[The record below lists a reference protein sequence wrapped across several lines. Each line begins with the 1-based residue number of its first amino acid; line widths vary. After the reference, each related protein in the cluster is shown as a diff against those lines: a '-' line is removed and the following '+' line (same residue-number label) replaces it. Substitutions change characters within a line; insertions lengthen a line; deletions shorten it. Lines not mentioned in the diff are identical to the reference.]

1 MENKDG
7 STVQIQVPDN
17 VAYDTQ
23 KGDMFIP
30 QTCVVHNP
38 AVRLSGPI
46 FNEYAGQC
54 PQGIFTNKV
63 SPHKQCLV
71 TVVVRLPRGLRDGR
85 VTSGRLDSPRDGRVT
100 SGGLDSLRDGRV
112 TSVGLDSLRDGRFM
126 SGGLDSLRDGRFT
139 SGGLDSLRDGRV
151 TSVGLDSPRDGRF
164 TSVGLDSPRDGR
176 FTSVGLDSPRDGRF
190 TSVGLDSP
198 RDGRVTSVG
207 LDSLRDGRV
216 TLFKLR
222 AYGQS
227 RCHFPVVTS
236 NLVYLSGVP
245 DARSIGY
252 HWPLNG

>member
-1 MENKDG
+1 
-7 STVQIQVPDN
+7 
-17 VAYDTQ
+17 
-23 KGDMFIP
+23 MFIP

-71 TVVVRLPRGLRDGR
+71 TVVVRLPRGLRDRR
-85 VTSGRLDSPRDGRVT
+85 VTSGRLNSP
-100 SGGLDSLRDGRV
+100 
-112 TSVGLDSLRDGRFM
+112 
-126 SGGLDSLRDGRFT
+126 RDGRFT

-151 TSVGLDSPRDGRF
+151 TSVGVDSPRDGRF

-176 FTSVGLDSPRDGRF
+176 V

-236 NLVYLSGVP
+236 NLVYISGVP

-252 HWPLNG
+252 HWPWNG

>member
-1 MENKDG
+1 MAPLSKFKSLIMWRTIRRRG
-7 STVQIQVPDN
+7 TCLFPKHAWYIIRQFVFQGQFSMSTRDN
-17 VAYDTQ
+17 AL
-23 KGDMFIP
+23 KEFLRIRFLP
-30 QTCVVHNP
+30 
-38 AVRLSGPI
+38 
-46 FNEYAGQC
+46 
-54 PQGIFTNKV
+54 TNNV
-63 SPHKQCLV
+63 WLLY
-71 TVVVRLPRGLRDGR
+71 VVRLPRGLRDGR

-112 TSVGLDSLRDGRFM
+112 TSVGLDSP
-126 SGGLDSLRDGRFT
+126 RDGRFT

-151 TSVGLDSPRDGRF
+151 TSVG
-164 TSVGLDSPRDGR
+164 V
-176 FTSVGLDSPRDGRF
+176 DSPRDGRF

-198 RDGRVTSVG
+198 RDGRVTSVGLDSPRDGRFTSVG

-236 NLVYLSGVP
+236 NLVYLSGVS

-252 HWPLNG
+252 HWPLNGLCVL

>member
-38 AVRLSGPI
+38 AVRLLGQI

-54 PQGIFTNKV
+54 PQEIFTNKV
-63 SPHKQCLV
+63 SHRKQCLV
-71 TVVVRLPRGLRDGR
+71 TVVVRLPRGLRDWR

-112 TSVGLDSLRDGRFM
+112 TS
-126 SGGLDSLRDGRFT
+126 GGLDSLRDGRFT
-139 SGGLDSLRDGRV
+139 SG
-151 TSVGLDSPRDGRF
+151 GLDSPRDGRF

-176 FTSVGLDSPRDGRF
+176 F
-190 TSVGLDSP
+190 
-198 RDGRVTSVG
+198 TSVG